1 MTLAEARRI
10 LRLATRFSDTE
21 LRDAYRVIVK
31 EFHPD
36 IARDKAMAHL
46 HMIEINQAYNLLRRD
61 RTVPSHTRG
70 NGGSASGDYE
80 LYRSG
85 IDVLRRIHPSEW
97 LRVSKDGL
105 FDPAAIERLA
115 EDRDA
120 FQAAIQR
127 TGEAYRIFSELI
139 RDYPGSMWAPDAR
152 DKLKTLDTMIIRY
165 KKMMENYS

>member
-1 MTLAEARRI
+1 MTIAEARRI
-10 LRLATRFSDTE
+10 LGLPPRFSDTE
-21 LRDAYRVIVK
+21 LRDAYRVKAK
-31 EFHPD
+31 ESHPD
-36 IARDKAMAHL
+36 IARDKAVAHS
-46 HMIEINQAYNLLRRD
+46 HMIEINRAYDLLRRD
-61 RTVPSHTRG
+61 RTDRRPNRG
-70 NGGSASGDYE
+70 NSGAANGDYE

-139 RDYPGSMWAPDAR
+139 RDYPDSMWAPDAR
-152 DKLKTLDTMIIRY
+152 DKLRTLDTMIIRY
-165 KKMMENYS
+165 KKMMENYT

>member
-1 MTLAEARRI
+1 MTIAEARRI
-10 LRLATRFSDTE
+10 LGLPPRFSDTE

-36 IARDKAMAHL
+36 IACDKAMAHL
-46 HMIEINQAYNLLRRD
+46 HMIEINQAYNLLRGD
-61 RTVPSHTRG
+61 RTVRSHTRG

-115 EDRDA
+115 EDREA
-120 FQAAIQR
+120 FQAAIKR